1 MKARGWVNLARG
13 ALFTV
18 FAAGVIFGAVVSWH
32 ETLSL
37 LPALIFAS
45 VGFVVTGRKPEN
57 AIGWLFLGVGAGF
70 GLTAASNSATVL
82 AAQAGHPT
90 AWYAVTSGIA
100 YNFLWLILLT
110 LGIILPLQLFPDGVL
125 SARWRPLLWISVGAS
140 AIGVLV
146 AALATTITVGGVN
159 YPNPIHPARWASV
172 GNGVWVAALAT
183 LSVCGVLALVS
194 TILRFRRSTG
204 VERVQMRWFAFA
216 GAVLVVTMSIPGL
229 NSSDLAFGIT
239 FSLVPLSCGVAIL
252 RYHLYD
258 IDQIISR
265 TTSYAIVTG
274 LLLATYA
281 AIVATANQ
289 FLHTDSALVVAGAT
303 LAAAAL
309 ARPVLRRVQDI
320 VDRRFNR
327 SRYDTVHTVDEFGSR
342 LRNQVDPDQVSAEL
356 VSTVDATFEPRLVGV
371 WIRQPI

>member
-1 MKARGWVNLARG
+1 MTARGWINLARG
-13 ALFTV
+13 ALIVV
-18 FAAGVIFGAVVSWH
+18 FVVGVTFGAFVSWH
-32 ETLSL
+32 RTLSL

-45 VGFVVTGRKPEN
+45 VGFVITGRKPEN
-57 AIGWLFLGVGAGF
+57 AIGWLFLAVGAGS
-70 GLTAASNSATVL
+70 GLIAATN
-82 AAQAGHPT
+82 AAIVEGARHGHPT
-90 AWYAVTSGIA
+90 VWFVTVSAVMA
-100 YNFLWLILLT
+100 NFLWLLLLT
-110 LGIILPLQLFPDGVL
+110 LGIILPLQLFPDGLL
-125 SARWRPLLWISVGAS
+125 SNRWRPLLWVTICATGIGLVLGAM
-140 AIGVLV
+140 AK
-146 AALATTITVGGVN
+146 TIIINDVE

-172 GNGVWVAALAT
+172 GNGLWVAALAT

-216 GAVLVVTMSIPGL
+216 GAVLVVTMFIPGL
-229 NSSDLAFGIT
+229 NNSDLAFGIA
-239 FSLVPLSCGVAIL
+239 FGLVPLSCGVAIL

-303 LAAAAL
+303 LAAAAI
-309 ARPVLRRVQDI
+309 ARPVLRRVQDV

-356 VSTVDATFEPRLVGV
+356 VSTVDATFEPSLVGV